1 MTDTTTANNALV
13 PERHAQHDLFFCDVQ
28 DAALKDIMPQMEHP
42 FYSLSK
48 KPDTEEREYKGSRG
62 QWLRVTPSI
71 KGLATIYDKDILIYC
86 ISAIMKDLQD
96 GKEVSPRVRIN
107 TRALL
112 QFTNRGTSGRD
123 YQALAEA
130 LVRLAGT
137 VISTN
142 IVTGGEEQIDV
153 FHLIETGTIR
163 RQHGLDGRLIA
174 CEVELSPWVFNAI
187 KHKEVLTLHR
197 DYFRLRKPLE
207 RRIYEIAR
215 KFCGQQ
221 SEWKISLELLYAKSG
236 SRGDVKEF
244 RRLVRE
250 LAKNNKHFPDYYVH
264 YEAEEDMVLFNNR
277 DTMHLKDD
285 GAKYAGG
292 MLQFETY
299 SEVKNVIG
307 GWAVERVEQEWRK
320 WVYDNDMQQHI
331 KNPDAHFVSF
341 ATTWYKK
348 RGEPK

>member
-1 MTDTTTANNALV
+1 MTDSSTVDNALV
-13 PERHAQHDLFFCDVQ
+13 PERHPQHDLFLCDVQ
-28 DAALKDIMPQMEHP
+28 DAVLKDIMPQMEHP

-48 KPDTEEREYKGSRG
+48 KPDTAIREYKGAKG
-62 QWLRVTPSI
+62 QWLKVIPSVQ
-71 KGLATIYDKDILIYC
+71 GLATIYDKDILIYC
-86 ISAIMKDLQD
+86 ISAIMKELQA
-96 GKEVSPRVRIN
+96 GNEVSPRVRIN
-107 TRALL
+107 SRALL

-123 YQALAEA
+123 YLALQEA
-130 LVRLAGT
+130 IERLAGT

-142 IVTGGEEQIDV
+142 IVTGDIEQTDV
-153 FHLIETGTIR
+153 FHLIEKGTIR

-221 SEWKISLELLYAKSG
+221 AEWKISLELLYAKSG

-244 RRLVRE
+244 RRVVRE
-250 LAKNNKHFPDYYVH
+250 LAKSNRHFPDYYVH
-264 YEAEEDMVLFNNR
+264 FDADDDMVIFNNR
-277 DTMHLKDD
+277 DTMHQRDD

-292 MLQFETY
+292 MLKFETY
-299 SEVKNVIG
+299 SEVKNVVG
-307 GWAVERVEQEWRK
+307 RWSVDHVEQEWRR
-320 WVYDNDMQQHI
+320 WVYDHDMQQHI
-331 KNPDAHFVSF
+331 KNPDAHFISF
-341 ATTWYKK
+341 ATTWFKK
-348 RGEPK
+348 RGEPR